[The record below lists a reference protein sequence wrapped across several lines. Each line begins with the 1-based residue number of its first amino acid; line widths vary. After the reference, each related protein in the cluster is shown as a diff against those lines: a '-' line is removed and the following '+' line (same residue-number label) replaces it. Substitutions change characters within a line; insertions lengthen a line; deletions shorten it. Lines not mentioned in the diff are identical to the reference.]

1 MAQASI
7 SRFDKLA
14 KELVL
19 NNKSKDANG
28 KIILKNVK
36 WTPHRI
42 KTLLICSE
50 CCIVEYYDRKAD
62 MLDFRNCYDDDST
75 KSAASVMYSLGTSMS
90 AHFTNV
96 REIVA
101 VCDQNFPLIRVL
113 AGNEFQT
120 LSAAFKGVNLVVA
133 QAPSTCDSLVQL
145 HNKLRE
151 ACKARA
157 LALCESV
164 GGYDF
169 NLGFSSSNRWELCTG
184 VKKADGT
191 PPDFSFKDGYYTF
204 LKDTSRR
211 KLADELPRII
221 SYADVAHDIGGLRV
235 YNLHTATYKTQA
247 FDINSSNYPED
258 ENLIKYMNK
267 HYFCLYKV
275 LEILTTRSKQDVGAL
290 SKGTDKLLQ
299 ASLSLGELCRSSFP
313 KVGSIFLDGALH
325 YIEGEIETESTRD
338 DFRANLAWVLSK
350 ACDGGV
356 YKSWQA
362 TLKLPNVTKSCTDE
376 TRKTFAVQSFARCT
390 LIVAMTIEALKVWG
404 KYDVDNG
411 IPDEFYCQMRC
422 ALLKATKVSVADN
435 LTEKVLYLLQVYSIP
450 TAYAEAL
457 IRGLRGVLWS
467 VESSVDITVE
477 MLEKHEALLK
487 EVLNN
492 G

>member
-1 MAQASI
+1 MVHRLI
-7 SRFDKLA
+7 SLSRT
-14 KELVL
+14 
-19 NNKSKDANG
+19 G
-28 KIILKNVK
+28 IILSKRTQAGANL
-36 WTPHRI
+36 PMNFHALSH
-42 KTLLICSE
+42 TL
-50 CCIVEYYDRKAD
+50 
-62 MLDFRNCYDDDST
+62 MLP
-75 KSAASVMYSLGTSMS
+75 M
-90 AHFTNV
+90 
-96 REIVA
+96 I
-101 VCDQNFPLIRVL
+101 
-113 AGNEFQT
+113 
-120 LSAAFKGVNLVVA
+120 LVV
-133 QAPSTCDSLVQL
+133 CV
-145 HNKLRE
+145 
-151 ACKARA
+151 
-157 LALCESV
+157 
-164 GGYDF
+164 
-169 NLGFSSSNRWELCTG
+169 
-184 VKKADGT
+184 
-191 PPDFSFKDGYYTF
+191 YTTYT
-204 LKDTSRR
+204 LPHTKRR
-211 KLADELPRII
+211 L
-221 SYADVAHDIGGLRV
+221 S
-235 YNLHTATYKTQA
+235 
-247 FDINSSNYPED
+247 
-258 ENLIKYMNK
+258 IKYMNK